1 MESHDV
7 FHSSLL
13 RIHVPNDDHLFPG
26 RMDTQLTGD
35 DGDDEWAVD
44 RILSH
49 HGSQTDASFE
59 ILWKSG
65 NVTWLPYYQITH
77 LQALTDY
84 LELLKVKK
92 ISKLPM
98 GRGQPPSDDPQISL
112 GLISLEG
119 TFTSDSSLPE
129 LINAQDITMQE
140 PACPGGHISS
150 QIVCLHNSTR
160 QMYCLL
166 LSYNSFFPLRLSF

>member
-1 MESHDV
+1 MLKDFGNSSFQLELPAHLKQHGIHDV

-13 RIHVPNDDHLFPG
+13 RIHVPNNDRLFPG

-35 DGDDEWAVD
+35 DDDDEWAVD

-49 HGSQTDASFE
+49 HGSQMDASFE

-65 NVTWLPYYQITH
+65 DVTWLPYYQITH

-92 ISKLPM
+92 ISKLPTGHGRWSRSICLGNQRM
-98 GRGQPPSDDPQISL
+98 GTQVE
-112 GLISLEG
+112 GLRVA
-119 TFTSDSSLPE
+119 SSKQLV
-129 LINAQDITMQE
+129 AQGKPRCDW
-140 PACPGGHISS
+140 
-150 QIVCLHNSTR
+150 
-160 QMYCLL
+160 
-166 LSYNSFFPLRLSF
+166 